1 MNYKTLTSLTCLMAL
16 AIMTHPAQAQVT
28 ATSSI
33 SQLSDY
39 AATSII
45 ARESHLSTA
54 PDISRDGSTI
64 VFTSTADLVPG
75 SNPKNLENIY
85 IMKPDGTGLRQL
97 TAAVNAP
104 ENTSIENTVPRV
116 SADGKVVVFAS
127 PYNLTGENPPEFF
140 ANLTDSQ
147 YSYYVH
153 YYQIFIINS
162 NGTDLRQ
169 LTHGNG
175 WHSLRPRISDDGRII
190 AFESTQ
196 DLITGQNSDHTS
208 EIFVINADGTGLA
221 QITRGGKK
229 PPGRNIRGDESRN
242 AAISGDGTTVAFDS
256 LNDLLPPSN
265 DDWSNEVFVFDLA
278 RYRSE
283 RATISDLA
291 GYTVQITDTDV
302 DDPFHVRSEEAFE
315 PSLSYDGAWIV
326 FAACINPNGE
336 GIGKPGR
343 TVLGDNPLLPD
354 VIFIARRD
362 GSGLRQLTFSDDP
375 NAYVN
380 DPDGWKN
387 RDDDAH
393 WPVISADGARVV
405 FGTRSR
411 ADLALGSRPYEYE
424 IAMVDLNAPPGNNGR
439 PVVTQLTF
447 GSTYVARLRPSI
459 NADASLITLHAESDF
474 TGGNPDKNS
483 EVFLITPLAAAAAPP
498 ATTPPVVT
506 PAATAPATSDADSTS
521 SSTASGGG
529 GTIGLM
535 EALFGIAALG
545 GGRLIRRRR
554 TIP

>member
-1 MNYKTLTSLTCLMAL
+1 MNCKTLTSLTCLMAL
-16 AIMTHPAQAQVT
+16 TLMAHPAQARVT
-28 ATSSI
+28 TTSSI

-45 ARESHLSTA
+45 TRGSHLSTA
-54 PDISRDGSTI
+54 PDISRDGSTV

-75 SNPKNLENIY
+75 SNPNNLENIY

-97 TAAVNAP
+97 TSAVNTP
-104 ENTSIENTVPRV
+104 ENTSLENTAPRV

-127 PYNLTGENPPEFF
+127 PYDLTGGNPPVSFV
-140 ANLTDSQ
+140 T
-147 YSYYVH
+147 YYAH
-153 YYQIFIINS
+153 YYQIFIMNS
-162 NGTDLRQ
+162 DGTGLRQ

-196 DLITGQNSDHTS
+196 DLIPGQNSDHTS

-291 GYTVQITDTDV
+291 SYTVQITDTDV

-336 GIGKPGR
+336 GIGKPNR

-380 DPDGWKN
+380 DPTWTN
-387 RDDDAH
+387 SRDDAH
-393 WPVISADGARVV
+393 WPEISADGTRVV

-411 ADLALGSRPYEYE
+411 ADLAPGSRLYE

-447 GSTYVARLRPSI
+447 GSTHGARLRPSI

-474 TGGNPDKNS
+474 TGGNPDGNS
-483 EVFLITPLAAAAAPP
+483 EIFLIAPLAAAPP
-498 ATTPPVVT
+498 AATPVVI
-506 PAATAPATSDADSTS
+506 PAATAPATSDANSTS

-529 GTIGLM
+529 GIIGLM